1 MEDSTIGE
9 GNKRKKE
16 VKYFKC
22 SGCHTIITCEG
33 ELGQKIIV
41 ECPCCGKKGVVF
53 TKEKKGNF
61 EKSKIN
67 FSIKKTRLQMPEKIT
82 LSKIIWILFLFFLTV
97 TILSLFFVAAT
108 GDINIEIFFVSI
120 FIGIVVLKELT
131 DDFTP
136 NHLKKKINI
145 LISGLLVVFLL
156 IVINEIINLIS
167 T

>member
-1 MEDSTIGE
+1 M
-9 GNKRKKE
+9 
-16 VKYFKC
+16 
-22 SGCHTIITCEG
+22 
-33 ELGQKIIV
+33 
-41 ECPCCGKKGVVF
+41 
-53 TKEKKGNF
+53 
-61 EKSKIN
+61 
-67 FSIKKTRLQMPEKIT
+67 T

-97 TILSLFFVAAT
+97 TILSLFFVTAT

-131 DDFTP
+131 DEFTP

-145 LISGLLVVFLL
+145 LISGLLIIFLL